1 MQRYLVAL
9 GLLLAGGVVGQAQN
23 PAPPASEALTKQ
35 ATLLKPASEQL
46 KWQQIPWLGSLVQ
59 AQQIAQAEGRP
70 LFLWVSSD
78 DPLDRC

>member
-23 PAPPASEALTKQ
+23 PAPDALTKR
-35 ATLLKPASEQL
+35 AALLKPASTQL
-46 KWQQIPWLGSLVQ
+46 KWQRIPWLGSLVQ
-59 AQQIAQAEGRP
+59 AQQIAQREGRP

>member
-1 MQRYLVAL
+1 MQRVLMTL

-23 PAPPASEALTKQ
+23 AVPPTPDALAKQ
-35 ATLLKPASEQL
+35 AALLKPAPEQL
-46 KWQQIPWLGSLVQ
+46 KWQRIPWLGSLVQ
-59 AQQIAQAEGRP
+59 AQQTAQAEGRP